1 MMAIATSA
9 DGTTIGYD
17 RTDTDS
23 GGNRPAVLLVDG
35 AFCSRQFGPMPA
47 LVPLLAPHFTV
58 YSYDRRGRGESGD
71 TQPYAPEREIDDIE
85 ALIDAAGGSAYVY
98 GISSGAVLAA
108 RAAAALP
115 GKVTKLAVYEAPM
128 LTDDSR
134 TPPPA
139 DYLDRI
145 NRMIDTGR
153 NGDAVSFFMTTM
165 VGAPFFVPYIMRV
178 MPAWK
183 QLKAVAP
190 TLRYDFAVLGDS
202 QLGRGLPAEFAK
214 ALGSIDVP
222 TLVADG
228 GKAAPW
234 MRNTAD
240 TIAATIPGA
249 ERITLPKQTHQVKA
263 AVLAPVLIRHFLGA

>member
-1 MMAIATSA
+1 MATVTSA
-9 DGTTIGYD
+9 DGTAIGYD
-17 RTDTDS
+17 RTGS
-23 GGNRPAVLLVDG
+23 GPALLLVDG
-35 AFCSRQFGPMPA
+35 AFCSRSFGPMPD

-71 TQPYAPEREIDDIE
+71 TQPYAPKREIDDIE
-85 ALIDAAGGSAYVY
+85 AIIDEAGGSVRVY
-98 GISSGAVLAA
+98 GVSSGAVLAA
-108 RAAAALP
+108 KAAAALP
-115 GKVTKLAVYEAPM
+115 GKITSLALYEAPM

-139 DYLDRI
+139 DYRERI
-145 NRMIDTGR
+145 DAMVAEGH
-153 NGDAVSFFMTTM
+153 NGDVVSFFFTTM
-165 VGAPFFVPYIMRV
+165 IGLPFFVPYVMRI

-183 QLKAVAP
+183 QLTAAAP

-202 QLGRGLPAEFAK
+202 QQGHGLPADLTK

-234 MRNTAD
+234 MRHAAD
-240 TIAATIPGA
+240 AVAAAIPGA
-249 ERITLPKQTHQVKA
+249 VRTTLPKQTHQVKA
-263 AVLAPVLIRHFLGA
+263 SVIAPVLVDHFTGA